1 MMACRSCGAALTETF
16 LDLGVMP
23 VANAF
28 IPRDRADAMEPTYPL
43 HVRVC
48 SDCRLVQLPAIQT
61 PEAMFG
67 DYIYFSSYAESWL
80 RHADRYAAAM
90 VARLGLGA
98 GSTVVEVASNDGYLL
113 QYFQQRGVA
122 VLGVEPAANVA
133 AVALAKGIATD
144 IAFFGAA
151 AARRLREA
159 GVVPDLMVANN
170 VLAHVPDLDD
180 FVAGFAIL
188 MPPHAVLTVE
198 FPHLL
203 TLVQGVQFDTI
214 YHEHLS
220 YLSLQVVR
228 RIFARHGLHVFDVEP
243 LPTHGGSL
251 RVYASLA
258 DRPETAAVAATLA
271 DEEAAGLEQPATYRR
286 LAARAADAKCSL
298 LGFLLRAR
306 ADGKRVAGYGAPA
319 KGNTLLNYC
328 GIGPDLLAFTVDRSP
343 HKQGM
348 LLPGSRIPVLPPD
361 ALIEARPDYVLV
373 LPWNLAAEITASMAV
388 VRDWGGRFVVP
399 IPTTTVLA

>member
-1 MMACRSCGAALTETF
+1 MMLCRSCGAALTETF
-16 LDLGVMP
+16 LDLGAMP

-28 IPRDRADAMEPTYPL
+28 VSRDGAEAMEPTYSL
-43 HVRVC
+43 HVKVC
-48 SDCRLVQLPAIQT
+48 GDCRLVQLPAIQT

-80 RHADRYAAAM
+80 RHAEAYATAM
-90 VARLGLGA
+90 VARLGLGT
-98 GSTVVEVASNDGYLL
+98 GSAVVEVASNDGYLL

-133 AVALAKGIATD
+133 AVAVAKGIATD

-151 AARRLREA
+151 TARRLRRQ
-159 GVVPDLMVANN
+159 GIVPDLVVANN

-188 MPPHAVLTVE
+188 LPPHGVLTVE
-198 FPHLL
+198 FPHLM

-220 YLSLQVVR
+220 YFSLQVVR

-243 LPTHGGSL
+243 VPTHGGSL
-251 RVYASLA
+251 RVFVCPVP
-258 DRPETAAVAATLA
+258 RPETAAVAATVA
-271 DEEAAGLEQPATYRR
+271 QEQAAGLEQSATYRR
-286 LAARAADAKCSL
+286 LAAQVAEAKCSL

-306 ADGKRVAGYGAPA
+306 SEGKRVVGYGAPA

-328 GIGPDLLAFTVDRSP
+328 GIGPELLAFTVDRSP

-348 LLPGSRIPVLPPD
+348 LLPGSRIPVLSPE
-361 ALIEARPDYVLV
+361 ALIEARPDYVLL
-373 LPWNLAAEITASMAV
+373 LPWNLAAEITASMAM

-399 IPTTTVLA
+399 IPATVVLE